1 MIKQSSH
8 QEDLIIINMY
18 AFNSRASKY
27 VKLKWAELKERKD
40 KFTIIVRDF
49 NTLLSVVTEI
59 KKTKK

>member
-1 MIKQSSH
+1 
-8 QEDLIIINMY
+8 MY